1 MITKVH
7 PDAQK
12 AQALIKMAM
21 TTLQRLDETN
31 TEKYPSNTFVDYYDA
46 IHKLIEATTLSG
58 GVKVKGE
65 GAHQELI
72 DYFAS
77 KYGVG
82 EQTRQSLQQMRDYRN
97 RIAYEGFTV
106 SKNYVILNKTK
117 ITGIIQKLSDALTRR
132 TEN

>member
-12 AQALIKMAM
+12 AQALIKMVM

-31 TEKYPSNTFVDYYDA
+31 KEKYQSNTLVDYYDA
-46 IHKLIEATTLSG
+46 IHKLIEATTLSD

-65 GAHQELI
+65 VAHQELI

-117 ITGIIQKLSDALTRR
+117 ITGIIQKLSDAL
-132 TEN
+132 